1 MGPGWLVTAV
11 AVDMVEDVID
21 EIEEV
26 KAPSTWPGLGVLW
39 EGCDVLAQGC
49 QVFTECNCP

>member
-1 MGPGWLVTAV
+1 MPSGWLVAAV
-11 AVDMVEDVID
+11 AVDMMQDVID

-26 KAPSTWPGLGVLW
+26 KPPSTWPGLAVLW